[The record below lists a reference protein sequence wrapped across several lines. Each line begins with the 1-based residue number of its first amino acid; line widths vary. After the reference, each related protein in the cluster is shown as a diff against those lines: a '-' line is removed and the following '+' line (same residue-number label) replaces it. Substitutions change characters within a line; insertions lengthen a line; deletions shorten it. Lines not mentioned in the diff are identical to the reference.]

1 MAIVNKS
8 IRQAGFRAGYD
19 KRTRRH
25 GSCVFRGL
33 YGSAPFEE
41 AVSRLGP
48 NQLSSGIPALRRC
61 SRQNCSTRGV
71 ASLLGS
77 PLTLRDNPSSTKG
90 TIVID
95 NKSTTFP
102 QLQLDSLIDNFE
114 AAWQDGSPVTILQ
127 HLTVDSTDE
136 RYVPLLVELVKVDL
150 EYRWR
155 FNSGRMTDSFPIRP
169 RVEDYLQRFPA
180 LSDHEDVVLD
190 LIGEEFRVARRN
202 GESATTETYT
212 HRFANYAGRLPT
224 YLNRIKQECVFEVDE
239 TRFQPGNVEETRFEP
254 AGLLA
259 KQAQIAERA
268 RELMEDSIHDSD
280 DESSCLEDS
289 QFEIPEDNRECSDT
303 HIAAMDDTQFEF
315 QMLDA
320 EADDRDSFKND
331 ILALLNAR
339 PFCDLPATYQK
350 DLVRDLEPFLTVRE
364 FEAGE
369 RIVVQGQVATE
380 LLMIMD
386 GVAEVSIVDNQLWQR
401 KTDTISRKSLV
412 GLFSLF
418 TGMQHLATVTATT
431 KVRVLALCRRGY
443 TKLFGTYPSLLTGFA
458 ECLSDELGHGEIN
471 ALCNKT
477 VNGFL
482 IRRFISRGAMASV
495 YEAKHVPTGR
505 TVAIKMLHH
514 HLAFETQTVARFLRE
529 SEALAAMQ
537 HENVVRYF
545 CSFKSAKT
553 MFIVMEYVEGQTLNE
568 FIKERGAIPESTVRN
583 VIGQLAKAVL
593 HAHEL
598 GIIHRDLK
606 PANIIIQKDGTVKL
620 TDFGLAKTELSMSLT
635 HFGQILGTPRYMP
648 PEQLMGRSVDGA
660 ADFFAIGC
668 MAYEMLTGAAP
679 FHAEDTVALLREQL
693 TWTIPERSEMPVEV
707 SIPMY
712 QLLHQSLRMEDSAR
726 TLDLLSIAAWSN
738 E

>member
-1 MAIVNKS
+1 M
-8 IRQAGFRAGYD
+8 
-19 KRTRRH
+19 
-25 GSCVFRGL
+25 
-33 YGSAPFEE
+33 
-41 AVSRLGP
+41 
-48 NQLSSGIPALRRC
+48 
-61 SRQNCSTRGV
+61 
-71 ASLLGS
+71 
-77 PLTLRDNPSSTKG
+77 
-90 TIVID
+90 ID
-95 NKSTTFP
+95 NQTTAFP
-102 QLQLDSLIDNFE
+102 DLNFDSLIDDFE
-114 AAWQDGSPVTILQ
+114 AAWQDGQPATIQQ
-127 HLTVDSTDE
+127 HLAVDSTDE
-136 RYVPLLVELVKVDL
+136 QYVPLLVELVKVDL

-169 RVEDYLQRFPA
+169 RVEDYLSRFPA
-180 LSDHEDVVLD
+180 LGDHDDVVLD

-202 GESATTETYT
+202 GESSTTETYV
-212 HRFANYAGRLPT
+212 HRFAQYAGRLPT
-224 YLNRIKQECVFEVDE
+224 YLNRIKQECVCEVDE

-254 AGLLA
+254 TGLLA

-268 RELMEDSIHDSD
+268 RELMEDNIHGSDDELSCLSD

-289 QFEIPEDNRECSDT
+289 QFEIPEDKSELCSDT
-303 HIAAMDDTQFEF
+303 HIAVMEDTQFEF
-315 QMLDA
+315 QMLDSPT
-320 EADDRDSFKND
+320 DDRGLFKND
-331 ILALLNAR
+331 VLALINAR

-350 DLVRDLEPFLTVRE
+350 DLMRDLEPCLTVRE
-364 FEAGE
+364 IEPGE
-369 RIVVQGQVATE
+369 RIVTQGQVATE

-386 GVAEVSIVDNQLWQR
+386 GVAEVCIVDNQLWQR
-401 KTDTISRKSLV
+401 KTDTIGRKYLV

-431 KVRVLALCRRGY
+431 KVRVLALSHRDY
-443 TKLFGTYPSLLTGFA
+443 NKLFSTYPSLLTGFA
-458 ECLSDELGHGEIN
+458 ECLADELGHGEIN

-477 VNGFL
+477 VNGFM

-495 YEAKHVPTGR
+495 YEAEHVPTGR

-568 FIKERGAIPESTVRN
+568 FIEERGAIPESTVRN

-606 PANIIIQKDGTVKL
+606 PANIIVQQDGTVKL

-635 HFGQILGTPRYMP
+635 HFGQVLGTPRYMP

-693 TWTIPERSEMPVEV
+693 TWNIPQRSEMPVEV

-726 TLDLLSIAAWSN
+726 TLDLLSIAAWADA
-738 E
+738 